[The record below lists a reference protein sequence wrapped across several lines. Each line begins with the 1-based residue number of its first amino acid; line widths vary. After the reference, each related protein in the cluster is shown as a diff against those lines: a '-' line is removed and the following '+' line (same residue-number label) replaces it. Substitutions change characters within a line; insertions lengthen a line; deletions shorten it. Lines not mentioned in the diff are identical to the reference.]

1 MEKLES
7 LLEHTLAV
15 FEHKKGILKAFFS
28 MYKEEQKH
36 RKAHYSDS
44 ENFAQDLF
52 EQKRQQDEIFLKA
65 LERNCRQLEKK
76 FSEEKV
82 WQIVKWLKEE
92 GLLEQEKEE
101 DISNFLC
108 RQPQKG
114 ENFVAQQIARDIEK
128 EFLFKQAQLDLK
140 KYEQVH
146 SAVLKI
152 KNMYEKSV
160 EKSQKN

>member
-1 MEKLES
+1 MP
-7 LLEHTLAV
+7 V
-15 FEHKKGILKAFFS
+15 P
-28 MYKEEQKH
+28 
-36 RKAHYSDS
+36 
-44 ENFAQDLF
+44 LF
-52 EQKRQQDEIFLKA
+52 
-65 LERNCRQLEKK
+65 
-76 FSEEKV
+76 
-82 WQIVKWLKEE
+82 
-92 GLLEQEKEE
+92 GLLPFLCFFLLFLDPLFFFLQHNLH
-101 DISNFLC
+101 NFLC

-160 EKSQKN
+160 EESQKN